1 MPSMKIRARILIQ
14 VGAIVLGLLTGCMA
28 QKSQPQAS
36 DLLGSWRTGT
46 VQTEWGPSVLEVT
59 FHNASDIEFKMT
71 PAGEGQS
78 IVSKGK
84 YRLSGRQ
91 MVSEAVNKGES
102 VGICL
107 EDNQLV
113 IQTPSEP
120 PQRFTRK

>member
-1 MPSMKIRARILIQ
+1 MTMKQISVQ
-14 VGAIVLGLLTGCMA
+14 VAVVVLGLLTGCMA
-28 QKSQPQAS
+28 HKTQPRAS

-46 VQTEWGPSVLEVT
+46 IQTEWGASVLEVT
-59 FHNASDIEFKMT
+59 FHSASDIEFKMT
-71 PAGEGQS
+71 PSAAGES

-91 MVSEAVNKGES
+91 LVSEAINKGEPVS
-102 VGICL
+102 VWL
-107 EDNQLV
+107 EDNQLL